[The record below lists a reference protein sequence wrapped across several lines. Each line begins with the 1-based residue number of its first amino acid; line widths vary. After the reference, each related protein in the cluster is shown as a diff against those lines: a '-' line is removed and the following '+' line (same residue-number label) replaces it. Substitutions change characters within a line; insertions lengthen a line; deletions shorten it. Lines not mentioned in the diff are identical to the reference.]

1 MDSGQASSD
10 AAARLRELELVSHA
24 LTYDAP
30 LNDVLQLTVDCATS
44 LLGAPL
50 VVLLL
55 ENGHGL
61 ARVHAGHGLDPELTR
76 RCRIPIDETVI
87 DRLREILVADRPDAM
102 IASPIVLHGRVAGVL
117 AAVRPHSNGVRP
129 EDPPTISVLADLAAI
144 ALDTAR
150 TTDEA
155 RRAVAQHVEATE
167 IRDRAIAT
175 LSHDLRSPI
184 SAIVSY
190 TELVT
195 SELLG
200 PITEKQRRAL
210 ERIRVG
216 SQHILALVGNM
227 LELAR
232 VDAGEVRF
240 ADTEF
245 GAPEVA
251 YEAVMVVQLAAEAKG
266 QEIAILP
273 VVPVRVRG
281 DPDRLRQVL
290 INLLDNAVR
299 YSPAGS
305 RIEIRTDV
313 ERRDRNYGVI
323 AITDAGPGIPPELRE
338 AIFEPFR
345 RLPDAVAAAPSGA
358 GLGLSIARVFT
369 RRMGGDV
376 EVSSAPGGGSTF
388 TVFLPAAG
396 SFA

>member
-1 MDSGQASSD
+1 MDTGQASAD

-24 LTYDAP
+24 LAYAAP
-30 LNDVLQLTVDCATS
+30 LDDVLQLAVDCATS
-44 LLGAPL
+44 LLDAPV

-55 ENGHGL
+55 ESGQGL

-76 RCRIPIDETVI
+76 RCEIPIDDTTIE
-87 DRLREILVADRPDAM
+87 RLREILIADGPGALL
-102 IASPIVLHGRVAGVL
+102 ASPIVVHGRVAGVL
-117 AAVRPHSNGVRP
+117 AAVRRAPDAVCP
-129 EDPPTISVLADLAAI
+129 EDAPTISVLADLSAI

-150 TTDEA
+150 ATDEA
-155 RRAVAQHVEATE
+155 QRAVAEHSEANE
-167 IRDRAIAT
+167 IRDRAIAA

-200 PITEKQRRAL
+200 PVTEKQRRAL

-216 SQHILALVGNM
+216 GQHILALVGNM
-227 LELAR
+227 LDMSR
-232 VDAGEVRF
+232 VEADGMRF
-240 ADTEF
+240 TETEF
-245 GAPEVA
+245 VAAEVVH
-251 YEAVMVVQLAAEAKG
+251 EAVMVVQPAAEAKR
-266 QEIAILP
+266 QELVIRP
-273 VVPVRVRG
+273 EVPVRVRA
-281 DPDRLRQVL
+281 DRDRLRQIL

-299 YSPAGS
+299 YSPEDG
-305 RIEIRTDV
+305 RIEIRTEV

-323 AITDAGPGIPPELRE
+323 AIVDLGPGIPPELHE

-345 RLPDAVAAAPSGA
+345 RLPNAVAAAPSGA

-376 EVSSAPGGGSTF
+376 EVSSSPDGGSTF
-388 TVFLPAAG
+388 SVLLPAAG
-396 SFA
+396 PYA